1 MKINL
6 DLTPAQQ
13 ISLFRKA
20 EENGG
25 HWFVDVRRPNES
37 RRRRAHI
44 LSLPHAI
51 ELFSPPP
58 SSSFAIFFRP
68 HECQFEISLSEWKP
82 SSDEVILWMYVD
94 PEVWYKIIEEVQNEG
109 QI

>member
-6 DLTPAQQ
+6 ELTPAQQ
-13 ISLFRKA
+13 ISLFKKA

-25 HWFVDVRRPNES
+25 RWFVDVRHPNEF

-51 ELFSPPP
+51 ELFGPT
-58 SSSFAIFFRP
+58 SSFAIFFRS

-94 PEVWYKIIEEVQNEG
+94 PEVWHKIIEEVQNEG
-109 QI
+109 KI